1 MVKIGGGRREWGRE
15 ERVEEKRR
23 ARRESMVKDV
33 GGGWM
38 SLPDILQEVT
48 NF

>member
-1 MVKIGGGRREWGRE
+1 MGERGNRAGGEKR
-15 ERVEEKRR
+15 RVEEKRR
-23 ARRESMVKDV
+23 VRRESMVEDV